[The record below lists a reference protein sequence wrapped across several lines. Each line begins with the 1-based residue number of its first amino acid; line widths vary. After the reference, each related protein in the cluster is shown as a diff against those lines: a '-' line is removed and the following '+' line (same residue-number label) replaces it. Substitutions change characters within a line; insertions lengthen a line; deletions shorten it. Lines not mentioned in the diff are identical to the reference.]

1 MATLDEIYNRIFG
14 GILGTSAET
23 KFSDDVAQ
31 ALGPP
36 TRPETPITDLSKVS
50 KRPPSSPGA
59 QTGSRAIVRMPSSG
73 EVRRGKTLD
82 QGPPTSPQGA
92 AYGLKPG
99 TPLTIEQMEQL
110 RAKNLE
116 GDTRF
121 KTKLDELPRGT
132 AAMGEFAG
140 ATMPNLL
147 RPDFREIDVAT
158 RPINPVRA
166 PGEGFNQFEQ
176 MEELDANNLALANLM
191 IQDSPY
197 TAPKAALGAGLM
209 DGADQAEYNNQK
221 REQKGLLDSLSE
233 GMGGLLGNDTV
244 QAFLQVLARPE
255 FVAPMGP
262 GQSPVTNF
270 VNAAAA
276 DRTARAA
283 QRKAAGESTLEQFK
297 AETDRLKAQQIDPSK
312 LPKLTSEVNKMY
324 DRIESSRRISSIG
337 TKIKQ
342 AFVDSPFITGGPGQ
356 IAQAFRGMAAA
367 FGIDPGQ
374 FKTDDVQKN
383 VAKLKG
389 EVLKSKTFGREASRQ
404 ELEQILNKILAD
416 PGLLTSST
424 QILDSVDSMMRDA
437 ERDIFNTTARMKVFG
452 LPISTDSSPMSMP
465 ERYFKRNNQR
475 AN

>member
-1 MATLDEIYNRIFG
+1 M
-14 GILGTSAET
+14 AET
-23 KFSDDVAQ
+23 QREKLQ
-31 ALGPP
+31 RIG
-36 TRPETPITDLSKVS
+36 
-50 KRPPSSPGA
+50 
-59 QTGSRAIVRMPSSG
+59 RAFRDAPDRMREGGFAPL
-73 EVRRGKTLD
+73 EYADAV
-82 QGPPTSPQGA
+82 
-92 AYGLKPG
+92 YGLLNNQQAP
-99 TPLTIEQMEQL
+99 
-110 RAKNLE
+110 
-116 GDTRF
+116 
-121 KTKLDELPRGT
+121 T
-132 AAMGEFAG
+132 A
-140 ATMPNLL
+140 
-147 RPDFREIDVAT
+147 IDV
-158 RPINPVRA
+158 RPKNVEVGTIPPAQPLMSPNNVVASSIDPNTGREFPA
-166 PGEGFNQFEQ
+166 GQ
-176 MEELDANNLALANLM
+176 ELDANNLALANLI

-283 QRKAAGESTLEQFK
+283 QRQAAGESTLEQFK
-297 AETDRLKAQQIDPSK
+297 ADTARLKALQPDPSK

-437 ERDIFNTTARMKVFG
+437 ERDIFNTTARMKAFG

-465 ERYFKRNNQR
+465 KRYFKRNNQR

>member
-1 MATLDEIYNRIFG
+1 MATLEDLYRLFRPSV
-14 GILGTSAET
+14 TT
-23 KFSDDVAQ
+23 KLDKDVVE

-36 TRPETPITDLSKVS
+36 TRPETPLTDLSKVS
-50 KRPPSSPGA
+50 KRPPSSAGI
-59 QTGSRAIVRMPSSG
+59 QTGSPAIVKMPRSG

-110 RAKNLE
+110 RA
-116 GDTRF
+116 GAA
-121 KTKLDELPRGT
+121 P

-176 MEELDANNLALANLM
+176 MEELDANNLALANLI

-270 VNAAAA
+270 INAAAA

-283 QRKAAGESTLEQFK
+283 QKKAAGEAALEMFK
-297 AETDRLKAQQIDPSK
+297 ADTDRREALQIDPSK
-312 LPKLTSEVNKMY
+312 LPKLNSQAVDLTTGIQANKTLINLGNQIKTILTK
-324 DRIESSRRISSIG
+324 DIATTGAPGAVGQALESIG
-337 TKIKQ
+337 
-342 AFVDSPFITGGPGQ
+342 
-356 IAQAFRGMAAA
+356 AA
-367 FGIDPGQ
+367 FGFSPEEGAGSSKKEINDY
-374 FKTDDVQKN
+374 
-383 VAKLKG
+383 VARMRLHILG
-389 EVLKSKTFGREASRQ
+389 TGVFGREANKQ
-404 ELEQILNKILAD
+404 ELALLNSILPESGFWTSREQIRRNIDAAMKSSEELMAIKNN
-416 PGLLTSST
+416 LLIQSGYKGFDEMTKQSWRRG
-424 QILDSVDSMMRDA
+424 V
-437 ERDIFNTTARMKVFG
+437 
-452 LPISTDSSPMSMP
+452 
-465 ERYFKRNNQR
+465 
-475 AN
+475 

>member
-1 MATLDEIYNRIFG
+1 MDDAT
-14 GILGTSAET
+14 
-23 KFSDDVAQ
+23 K
-31 ALGPP
+31 
-36 TRPETPITDLSKVS
+36 
-50 KRPPSSPGA
+50 
-59 QTGSRAIVRMPSSG
+59 RAIVERARAAG
-73 EVRRGKTLD
+73 ENPILPLVREV
-82 QGPPTSPQGA
+82 
-92 AYGLKPG
+92 
-99 TPLTIEQMEQL
+99 I
-110 RAKNLE
+110 KN
-116 GDTRF
+116 
-121 KTKLDELPRGT
+121 K
-132 AAMGEFAG
+132 
-140 ATMPNLL
+140 
-147 RPDFREIDVAT
+147 FREPNVGTGVYRNAPENMPT
-158 RPINPVRA
+158 RESVNRPVIPIQNRGNTQFQPMSVTSDDFVDPEDSQALEALKVQNRNLQR
-166 PGEGFNQFEQ
+166 EG
-176 MEELDANNLALANLM
+176 L
-191 IQDSPY
+191 ISP
-197 TAPKAALGAGLM
+197 TDALGREVAVSSAQAVTLGR
-209 DGADQAEYNNQK
+209 DQAEYNNQK

-270 VNAAAA
+270 INAAAA

-297 AETDRLKAQQIDPSK
+297 ADTARLKALQIDPSK

-437 ERDIFNTTARMKVFG
+437 ERDIFNTTARMKAFG